1 MLAKKINLND
11 EPNLREKIIFLAALV
26 VILVIFLETM
36 WQPTSAK
43 NRVMKYDLAGQ
54 MQQIDA
60 TRKLI
65 DATRSQLD
73 MIASEP
79 EVPSNAD
86 PYVKK
91 ILERRV
97 VDFTEELNST
107 ADMIANRKIAGKA
120 KIIKVEIG
128 ARKDEKNFSS
138 IPITVEM
145 EGKYTAIRDYLRTIE
160 NLGRPL
166 LVKSFAMR
174 AEGEKETILK
184 VTLDTV
190 LLIPKI

>member
-73 MIASEP
+73 TIASEP

-166 LVKSFAMR
+166 LIRSFAMR

>member
-65 DATRSQLD
+65 DATRSQLET
-73 MIASEP
+73 IAAEP

-91 ILERRV
+91 ILERKV

-174 AEGEKETILK
+174 AEGEKETVLK
-184 VTLDTV
+184 VTLDTM

>member
-1 MLAKKINLND
+1 MLAKINLND

-43 NRVMKYDLAGQ
+43 NRAMKYDLAGQ

-65 DATRSQLD
+65 DATRSQLET
-73 MIASEP
+73 ITAEP
-79 EVPSNAD
+79 EVPSNTD

-91 ILERRV
+91 ILERKV

-138 IPITVEM
+138 VPITVEM

-160 NLGRPL
+160 SLGRPL

-174 AEGEKETILK
+174 SEGEKETVLK

-190 LLIPKI
+190 LLIPKV

>member
-1 MLAKKINLND
+1 MND

-65 DATRSQLD
+65 DATRSQLET
-73 MIASEP
+73 IAAEP

-91 ILERRV
+91 ILERKV

-174 AEGEKETILK
+174 AEGEKETVLK
-184 VTLDTV
+184 VTLDTM